1 MNMREA
7 QAAETRE
14 KLLSSA
20 RRLFSEKGYKGTT
33 VREINRSVKLADGL
47 LYHYFPEGK
56 REIFRTILEESA
68 RQSAALFMNSG
79 NIAIYEN
86 LPVVE
91 MLEAVYQ
98 DFSSNV
104 RNNINVIR
112 IVFREEE
119 ARSIIADDKVLCMIR
134 GQAPWFL
141 EILKRKYQKG
151 ELREMDF
158 EAAAVSIEGLLFNR
172 VVGLVYDLSDE
183 GQYEARMRLFRHF
196 ASLWSIDKT
205 EEERD
210 ENVSV

>member
-20 RRLFSEKGYKGTT
+20 RRLFSEKGYQGTT

-47 LYHYFPEGK
+47 LYHYFPDGK

-68 RQSAALFMNSG
+68 RQSADLFLNSG
-79 NIAIYEN
+79 NIAVYEN

-98 DFSSNV
+98 DFSNNV
-104 RNNINVIR
+104 RENIDVLR

-119 ARSIIADDKVLCMIR
+119 ARSIITDDRVLCMIR
-134 GQAPWFL
+134 GQAPWFT
-141 EILKRKYQKG
+141 EILKRKYNKG
-151 ELREMDF
+151 EIREMDF
-158 EAAAVSIEGLLFNR
+158 EAAGVSIEGLLFNR
-172 VVGLVYDLSDE
+172 VVGIVYDLSDE

-196 ASLWSIDKT
+196 ASLWSIGEA
-205 EEERD
+205 EEVQD
-210 ENVSV
+210 EKVPA